1 MRYCGSS
8 RNKIRSQSKANDSCI
23 QNRRSLPPVANFSG
37 VRDLGCDLLSL
48 LKSGVRGVLSAVT
61 MGPVEIFVL
70 EHALKYQMGNAV
82 KALRGRGNKQTIV
95 YNLSSPYICLM
106 YLVHIF
112 NGYLT
117 SSHQTIATWDPAVLK
132 VLVDVFQDMYSRQKF
147 TSEKVLVPLILRA
160 RLLEII
166 VYAEKAL
173 PPGFVL
179 EKLDAYFPQPTE
191 AVWKEF
197 AQTYS
202 LRGKSMAWLLDTC
215 KKSRQYVMNLVM
227 KKKRLDSDSR
237 DLEGFVVTVKR
248 LVDQIAADL
257 STSIP
262 RTGLEKI
269 LAGEKLQLDLDTEQI
284 IQTVINK
291 DQPIMEKHLLH
302 LLELQES
309 VEHPVELKSIAND
322 NL

>member
-1 MRYCGSS
+1 MR
-8 RNKIRSQSKANDSCI
+8 
-23 QNRRSLPPVANFSG
+23 
-37 VRDLGCDLLSL
+37 
-48 LKSGVRGVLSAVT
+48 
-61 MGPVEIFVL
+61 PVEIFVL

-106 YLVHIF
+106 YLVHVF
-112 NGYLT
+112 SGYLT
-117 SSHQTIATWDPAVLK
+117 SSYQTISTWDPAVLK
-132 VLVDVFQDMYSRQKF
+132 VLVDVFMDMYSREKF

-166 VYAEKAL
+166 VYAEKAM
-173 PPGFVL
+173 PPGYVL

-191 AVWKEF
+191 STWKEF
-197 AQTYS
+197 GQTYS
-202 LRGKSMAWLLDTC
+202 LRGKSMSWLLDTC

-237 DLEGFVVTVKR
+237 DLEGFVVTVRR
-248 LVDQIAADL
+248 LVDQIAADI
-257 STSIP
+257 STTIP

-269 LAGEKLQLDLDTEQI
+269 LAGEKIQLDPDTEQI

-291 DQPIMEKHLLH
+291 NQPIVEKHLLR

-309 VEHPVELKSIAND
+309 VEHPVELKSIAD
-322 NL
+322 DDL

>member
-1 MRYCGSS
+1 
-8 RNKIRSQSKANDSCI
+8 
-23 QNRRSLPPVANFSG
+23 
-37 VRDLGCDLLSL
+37 
-48 LKSGVRGVLSAVT
+48 
-61 MGPVEIFVL
+61 
-70 EHALKYQMGNAV
+70 
-82 KALRGRGNKQTIV
+82 
-95 YNLSSPYICLM
+95 M

>member
-1 MRYCGSS
+1 MR
-8 RNKIRSQSKANDSCI
+8 
-23 QNRRSLPPVANFSG
+23 
-37 VRDLGCDLLSL
+37 
-48 LKSGVRGVLSAVT
+48 
-61 MGPVEIFVL
+61 PVEIFVL

-117 SSHQTIATWDPAVLK
+117 SSYKTISSWDPAVLK
-132 VLVDVFQDMYSRQKF
+132 VLVDVFQDMYSREKF

-179 EKLDAYFPQPTE
+179 EKLDTYFPMPTE
-191 AVWKEF
+191 ATWKEF

-202 LRGKSMAWLLDTC
+202 LKGKSMTWLLDTC
-215 KKSRQYVMNLVM
+215 KKSRQYVMNLVV
-227 KKKRLDSDSR
+227 KKKRLESDSH

-248 LVDQIAADL
+248 LVDQIATDL
-257 STSIP
+257 SKTIP

-269 LAGEKLQLDLDTEQI
+269 LDGEKLQLDRDTEQI

-291 DQPIMEKHLLH
+291 KQPIMEKHLLQ

-309 VEHPVELKSIAND
+309 MEHPVELNSITD

>member
-1 MRYCGSS
+1 
-8 RNKIRSQSKANDSCI
+8 
-23 QNRRSLPPVANFSG
+23 
-37 VRDLGCDLLSL
+37 
-48 LKSGVRGVLSAVT
+48 

-112 NGYLT
+112 SGYLT
-117 SSHQTIATWDPAVLK
+117 SSYQTIATWDPAVLK

-202 LRGKSMAWLLDTC
+202 LRGKSMSWLLDTC

-248 LVDQIAADL
+248 LVDQIAGDL
-257 STSIP
+257 P
-262 RTGLEKI
+262 RLSHGQAWKRF
-269 LAGEKLQLDLDTEQI
+269 
-284 IQTVINK
+284 
-291 DQPIMEKHLLH
+291 
-302 LLELQES
+302 
-309 VEHPVELKSIAND
+309 
-322 NL
+322 

>member
-1 MRYCGSS
+1 MR
-8 RNKIRSQSKANDSCI
+8 
-23 QNRRSLPPVANFSG
+23 
-37 VRDLGCDLLSL
+37 
-48 LKSGVRGVLSAVT
+48 
-61 MGPVEIFVL
+61 PVEIFVL

-106 YLVHIF
+106 YLLHVF
-112 NGYLT
+112 SGYLT
-117 SSHQTIATWDPAVLK
+117 SSYETIATWDPAVLK
-132 VLVDVFQDMYSRQKF
+132 VLVDVFQDMYSREKF
-147 TSEKVLVPLILRA
+147 TSEKILVPLILRA

-191 AVWKEF
+191 AAWKEF

-202 LRGKSMAWLLDTC
+202 LRGKSMSWLLDTC

-227 KKKRLDSDSR
+227 KKKRLDSDQN

-248 LVDQIAADL
+248 LVDQIASDL
-257 STSIP
+257 SSTIP

-269 LAGEKLQLDLDTEQI
+269 LAGEKIPLDPDTEQI
-284 IQTVINK
+284 IQTVIDK
-291 DQPIMEKHLLH
+291 KQPIMEKHLLH

-309 VEHPVELKSIAND
+309 VEHPVELQSITD
-322 NL
+322 DTL